1 MEKGLIMLL
10 GAVIVVVTARR
21 RRERNIERYLKIQNE
36 AYWFNKL
43 KTDLKG

>member
-21 RRERNIERYLKIQNE
+21 RRKKNIERYLKIQNE